1 MIKIYF
7 YSIVT
12 FWFLAALISTIL
24 ANRLKI
30 SMALLEIIIGSLIG
44 YATFKFNLTG
54 KLSLNSDWMK
64 FLAGTD
70 AVMLTFL
77 VGIVI
82 TSAVIPT
89 LVANKFFLSK
99 NLLEVPI
106 LNDQLPEIGPEY
118 Q

>member
-30 SMALLEIIIGSLIG
+30 SMALLEIIIGSIIG
-44 YATFKFNLTG
+44 YAAFKLNLTG
-54 KLSLNSDWMK
+54 NLSLSSDWMK
-64 FLAGTD
+64 FLADTAD
-70 AVMLTFL
+70 IMLTFF
-77 VGIVI
+77 VYTVIV
-82 TSAVIPT
+82 SAVIPT
-89 LVANKFFLSK
+89 LVANKFFLPK
-99 NLLEVPI
+99 HLLEKP
-106 LNDQLPEIGPEY
+106 LLDDQPPEIGPEY